1 MATLSAGP
9 RRNALTV
16 IGVLAILVAIS
27 VGLGWIDGDG
37 GTAAAADPTTVRILL
52 GEPETL
58 DPAAQGDIGSAAY
71 SAQLFESLT
80 AFDADLVL
88 RPALASG
95 WDLSDDG
102 RRVVF
107 HLRDD
112 LTFSDGSP
120 ITATDVVESWLRII
134 DPAAPSPLS
143 SLMLDVQG
151 AEDRLAGRTTDPAS
165 VGLTVDGD
173 DIVVDLVR
181 PGGDFPAIVSSPTF
195 GVVPPAIWRD
205 GRTVEPDG
213 FVGSGAYVLAR
224 VGPESIT
231 LEANDRFWAG
241 RPAIRTVIAVTD
253 IGGRSPVAAFE
264 DGDLD
269 HTGISA
275 SDATWIA
282 YDATL
287 GPQLRTVPS
296 LSLSYM
302 GFTTDR
308 PPFDDV
314 RVRRAF
320 GHAVDWRRIAVL
332 GTGGSSQPATSM
344 VPPGIPGRSDRD
356 WRPVHDPVLAR
367 SLLAEAGYPGGRGF
381 PDVTYAVAA
390 GFSPA
395 FAAEIERELGITVGL
410 ETIDGHFDRLHTDPP
425 AIWSLGWVADY
436 PGQNDFLGVL
446 LQTGSS
452 NDYGRWSSPEFD
464 AAIAAA
470 LASRDPVAVA
480 AGFDAAL
487 AIVQRDVPVVP
498 LAYGSGWAL
507 SREGLLGAGQNGLG
521 IIRFAGLAWADG

>member
-1 MATLSAGP
+1 MATLSAAP
-9 RRNALTV
+9 RRRTLAS
-16 IGVLAILVAIS
+16 IGILAIVVAIS
-27 VGLGWIDGDG
+27 VGVGWIDGDRR
-37 GTAAAADPTTVRILL
+37 TAAAADATTVRILL

-71 SAQLFESLT
+71 AAQLFESLT

-88 RPALASG
+88 RPALASS

-107 HLRDD
+107 HLRDG

-134 DPAAPSPLS
+134 DPATPSPLS
-143 SLMLDVQG
+143 SLMLDVRG
-151 AEDRLAGRTTDPAS
+151 AEDFLAGRTTDPS
-165 VGLTVDGD
+165 TVGLTAEGRDV
-173 DIVVDLVR
+173 IVDLVR

-195 GVVPPAIWRD
+195 GIVPPAVWRD
-205 GRTVEPDG
+205 GRAIEPEG

-224 VGPESIT
+224 VDPGAIT
-231 LEANDRFWAG
+231 FEANERYWAG
-241 RPAIRTVIAVTD
+241 LPAIRTVVAVTD
-253 IGGRSPVAAFE
+253 IGGRSPVEAFE
-264 DGDLD
+264 VGDID
-269 HTGISA
+269 HTGITA
-275 SDATWIA
+275 SDAAWIA
-282 YDATL
+282 YDEAL

-344 VPPGIPGRSDRD
+344 VPPGIPGRSDAD
-356 WRPVHDPVLAR
+356 WRPIHDPVLAR

-381 PDVTYAVAA
+381 PAVTYAVAA
-390 GFSPA
+390 GFAPA
-395 FAAEIERELGITVGL
+395 VAAEIERELGITVAL
-410 ETIDGHFDRLHTDPP
+410 ETIDGHFDRLHDDPP

-464 AAIAAA
+464 AAISAA
-470 LASRDPVAVA
+470 LASRDPLAVA
-480 AGFDAAL
+480 AGFETAL
-487 AIVQRDVPVVP
+487 EIIRRDVPVVP

-507 SREGLLGAGQNGLG
+507 SRDGLLGAGQNGLG
-521 IIRFAGLAWADG
+521 ILRFAGLAWAGR